1 VIKAKPSKLPI
12 KPGAVLG
19 ILKELRNAAE
29 ADKPLVV
36 SGARELVAVLVRE
49 LTRGGVASAVREQGP
64 VERAAAVVH
73 VLAGAVDED
82 DERVFEQAAKARVPV
97 VVVAAGPTDPRRRI
111 GDRMNPV
118 PDAHI
123 PFVLDQNV
131 VRVRAASPPPIEE
144 IAHRLARSLGE
155 AGTPLAARLPVLR
168 RPVCEELIRRFSRR
182 NGLVGVAVFMPG
194 ADLPVLTLNQ
204 IRLVLRIADAYG
216 LEIDKE
222 RLPEVLSVIGSG
234 LGFRALARSAVG
246 YVPLLGWA
254 VKGAVAY
261 TGTRALGEAAMR
273 YFERRA
279 PVTRVAGARTLF
291 PR

>member
-1 VIKAKPSKLPI
+1 VIKAKPSKLPL

-19 ILKELRNAAE
+19 IVKELRASAQ

-49 LTRGGVASAVREQGP
+49 LTQGGVTSAVREQAPIEGAAALVHIVAGP
-64 VERAAAVVH
+64 VDSDVEN
-73 VLAGAVDED
+73 VLK
-82 DERVFEQAAKARVPV
+82 QAAKARVPV
-97 VVVAAGPTDPRRRI
+97 VVVVAGPTDP
-111 GDRMNPV
+111 G
-118 PDAHI
+118 HI
-123 PFVLDQNV
+123 PYVLDQNV
-131 VRVRAASPPPIEE
+131 VHVGAATALPVET
-144 IAHRLARSLGE
+144 IATRLASALGE

-168 RPVCEELIRRFSRR
+168 RPVCEELIRKFSRQ
-182 NGLVGVAVFMPG
+182 NAFVGVAVFLPG

-216 LEIDKE
+216 FEIDRE
-222 RLPEVLSVIGSG
+222 RLPEVLGVIGSG
-234 LGFRALARSAVG
+234 LGFRALARHSVG
-246 YVPLLGWA
+246 YVPVLGWA
-254 VKGAVAY
+254 LKGAIAY